1 MKRWISLAALV
12 AAGCASSS
20 KDVTASYVSPLPY
33 GSYNCEQL
41 AAESA
46 RIQARSSQLAG
57 RLDSKADRDKALV
70 AVSAVVFW
78 PAIFFVGGNKD
89 QEAEYGR
96 LKGEYEAIQS
106 MSVQKNCGATTTAAV
121 PVAPAPA
128 VVPASA
134 TASAEPEPRAIEF

>member
-1 MKRWISLAALV
+1 M
-12 AAGCASSS
+12 
-20 KDVTASYVSPLPY
+20 
-33 GSYNCEQL
+33 
-41 AAESA
+41 
-46 RIQARSSQLAG
+46 
-57 RLDSKADRDKALV
+57 
-70 AVSAVVFW
+70 SAVVFW